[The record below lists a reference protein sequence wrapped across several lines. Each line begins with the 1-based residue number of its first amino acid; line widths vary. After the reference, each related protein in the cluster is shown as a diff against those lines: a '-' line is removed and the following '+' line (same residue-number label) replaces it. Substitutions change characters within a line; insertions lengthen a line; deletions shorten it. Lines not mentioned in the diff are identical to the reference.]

1 MGKKTRKARKQARQQ
16 GNAVMHDNQP
26 AQLDS
31 DADSATV
38 KEAVT
43 TDTAQRVSVPDNVAD
58 SSNKS
63 RGGASGVGATMNAL
77 LASRRKVIMVVG
89 GLVLAIGGMATLHAV
104 DKQRREL
111 HDLTVIGNGSPAIV
125 QIHDPG
131 CSVCRRLKS
140 VTETA
145 MQDLPD
151 VNFRLADLTTTE
163 GRKFGD
169 KFNLPKTT
177 LLMFDGKGQHKHT
190 LRGLVT
196 QQEITDAATR
206 FFDAPS

>member
-1 MGKKTRKARKQARQQ
+1 MGKKTRKARKHARK
-16 GNAVMHDNQP
+16 GAAVTQNTQSVDTQ
-26 AQLDS
+26 S
-31 DADSATV
+31 TDSASTSNA
-38 KEAVT
+38 E
-43 TDTAQRVSVPDNVAD
+43 TASVAQTNQVAD
-58 SSNKS
+58 EATTGAVKTKKA
-63 RGGASGVGATMNAL
+63 GASSLGNTLSGI
-77 LASRRKVIMVVG
+77 LASRRKLIMIVA

-111 HDLTVIGNGSPAIV
+111 HDLTVIGNGQPAIV

-140 VTETA
+140 VTTSA
-145 MQDLPD
+145 MEDLPD
-151 VNFRLADLTTTE
+151 VNFRLADITTKE

-169 KFNLPKTT
+169 KYNLPKTT
-177 LLMFDGKGQHKHT
+177 LLMFDAKGEHKHT

-196 QQEITDAATR
+196 QQEIADAASR